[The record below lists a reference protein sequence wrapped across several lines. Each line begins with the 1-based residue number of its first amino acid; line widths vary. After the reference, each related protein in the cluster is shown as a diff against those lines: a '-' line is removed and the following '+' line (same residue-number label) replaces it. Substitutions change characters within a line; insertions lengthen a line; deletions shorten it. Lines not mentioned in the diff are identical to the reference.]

1 MVRQMDADLG
11 SFAFHRVADATP
23 SIGISLAATTDDY
36 RERPMPVGAA
46 ILWTPLGLATANPAY
61 PIFITRHAL
70 DAVHAQL
77 AGVPEGSSSLGF
89 LVGGMY
95 QTPDTR
101 APYIVVE
108 STIHLPWSISGD
120 RLEPALRQGRT
131 IAQEEVRRSGA
142 QILGWYHSHVAAH
155 ARLSAS
161 DVEAHLACFDQ
172 PWHVA
177 LVVAGG
183 LQLTGGVFRIASRTA
198 WSNEYLPFYELP
210 ENDALLPPGQTVTH
224 LTWANYRTHGV
235 DVSTSMA
242 AQQVEA
248 GPPMLLFPEEPDAD
262 MDALP
267 APVRRRLPAPVAR
280 AARFGALSIVAGAS
294 LFGAYRVFA
303 SGPGDAAGR
312 GTANGVV
319 SVAPREGLDRLADT
333 VAFSVAAFEIRLRLF
348 DGRKM
353 LCSDLAHGLMDLETR
368 WIAHSAARR
377 ANSATFDSA
386 QIARDRRLNADVG
399 AVERGFAR
407 TGCPR
412 P

>member
-1 MVRQMDADLG
+1 MDADL
-11 SFAFHRVADATP
+11 TP
-23 SIGISLAATTDDY
+23 PTGMALAGTAGDY
-36 RERPMPVGAA
+36 RERSMPVGAA
-46 ILWTPLGLATANPAY
+46 ILWSPVGLASANPAY
-61 PIFITRHAL
+61 PIFITQRAL

-77 AGVPEGSSSLGF
+77 VDLPEGASSLGF

-120 RLEPALRQGRT
+120 HLEAALRQGRV

-142 QILGWYHSHVAAH
+142 QLLGWYHSHVAAH
-155 ARLSAS
+155 ARLSES
-161 DVEAHLACFDQ
+161 DVKAHLACFDQ
-172 PWHVA
+172 PWNVA
-177 LVVAGG
+177 LVVARG

-210 ENDALLPPGQTVTH
+210 EDDSRAPGGRAVTH

-235 DVSTSMA
+235 ELSTSLA
-242 AQQVEA
+242 SQLDV
-248 GPPMLLFPEEPDAD
+248 GPPLLLFPDEPDLD
-262 MDALP
+262 GDGPLP
-267 APVRRRLPAPVAR
+267 APVRRRGLPAPVVR
-280 AARFGALSIVAGAS
+280 VVRFGAMGLVAGAS

-303 SGPGDAAGR
+303 SGPGGNPHSA
-312 GTANGVV
+312 TGVV
-319 SVAPREGLDRLADT
+319 TAAVTPEGLDRLADS
-333 VAFSVAAFEIRLRLF
+333 VAFAVTAFEIRLRLL

-353 LCSDLAHGLMDLETR
+353 VCSDLAHGLMDLEAR
-368 WIAHSAARR
+368 WMAHTAARKV
-377 ANSATFDSA
+377 AGVTLDSA
-386 QIARDRRLNADVG
+386 RIARDRRLNTDVG
-399 AVERGFAR
+399 AVERGYAR